1 MKILALN
8 GGSSTI
14 KAALFLCE
22 KNQLV
27 REKNWSLDRPRA
39 GNCLAFLQKEL
50 PQAPDIIVHRVVHGG
65 DKFSGTIALNDDSI
79 EALRALIPLAPL
91 HQPFNLELI
100 DAAREQWPNAGNIA
114 CLDTAFHQTQNDLQ
128 RRYALPRALHERG
141 IKHYGFHGISYAYV
155 SRALY
160 THAPALHDKR
170 AVIAHLGSGASMCAV
185 QHGASVATS
194 MGFSPL
200 DGLVMGTRCGQL
212 DPGVIL
218 HLLREGMNTQ
228 ELEKLLYKQSGLL
241 GVSGT
246 SADLRDLLTSAEI
259 NARDAVQLFVNR
271 CCEIIASLA
280 ASMQGIDALV
290 FTGGIGEHQSETRAR
305 IVERLGWLGAKL
317 DRQANNTHATCI
329 HTAESALQLFVIPT
343 DEELEMATQALLLN

>member
-1 MKILALN
+1 MSILALN

-14 KAALFLCE
+14 KAALFRCE
-22 KNQLV
+22 NNQLV
-27 REKNWSLDRPRA
+27 RERSWSMERPRT
-39 GNCLAFLQKEL
+39 GNSLAFLQSDL
-50 PQAPDIIVHRVVHGG
+50 SQAPVTIVHRVVHGG
-65 DKFSGTIALNDDSI
+65 DKFSGTIALDDSSI
-79 EALRALIPLAPL
+79 DALRALVPLAPL

-100 DAAREQWPNAGNIA
+100 DAAREQWPDARNIA
-114 CLDTAFHQTQNDLQ
+114 CLDTAFHQTQTDLQ

-141 IKHYGFHGISYAYV
+141 IKHYGFHGLSYAYV
-155 SRALY
+155 SRTLY
-160 THAPALHDKR
+160 THAPELHDKR
-170 AVIAHLGSGASMCAV
+170 VVIAHLGSGASMCAV
-185 QHGASVATS
+185 RHGKSICTS

-246 SADLRDLLTSAEI
+246 SADLRELLASNDTYAQE
-259 NARDAVQLFVNR
+259 AVQLFVNR

-305 IVERLGWLGAKL
+305 IVERLDWLGARL
-317 DRQANNTHATCI
+317 DTPANLVHATRF
-329 HTAESALQLFVIPT
+329 HAADSALQLFVIPT
-343 DEELEMATQALLLN
+343 DEELEMVTQALLLN